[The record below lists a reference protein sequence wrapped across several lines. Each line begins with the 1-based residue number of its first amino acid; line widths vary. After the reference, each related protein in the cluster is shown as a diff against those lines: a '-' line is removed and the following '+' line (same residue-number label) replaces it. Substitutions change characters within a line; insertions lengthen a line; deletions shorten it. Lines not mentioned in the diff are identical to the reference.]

1 MCKKHFCRVI
11 HRRIH
16 VRFASQEAQQT
27 GQVFSM
33 IIFQYKMTSAA
44 LLLYR
49 QQPQG
54 ITSVNCDATWRHI
67 ITIEPLHHSQK
78 QLRKSSP
85 LLNHILRLL
94 SIIQQFNGHYFYIF
108 AYVCVYIYMYI
119 AWCWEGWNKHPGLG
133 RYSKTEDVFLYSR
146 GNNHLLIIT

>member
-1 MCKKHFCRVI
+1 MCKKHFCHVI

-16 VRFASQEAQQT
+16 VRFASQEAQQI

-33 IIFQYKMTSAA
+33 IIFQYKMTSTA

-54 ITSVNCDATWRHI
+54 ITSVNCDATWCHI
-67 ITIEPLHHSQK
+67 ITIEPLHHSQQ

-85 LLNHILRLL
+85 LLNHILRLYL
-94 SIIQQFNGHYFYIF
+94 SYSGSVDIISTYLPMCVCIYICTLHD
-108 AYVCVYIYMYI
+108 VGRDEINILGWSGIPRQRMYSYT
-119 AWCWEGWNKHPGLG
+119 AEE
-133 RYSKTEDVFLYSR
+133 T
-146 GNNHLLIIT
+146 IIC